1 MRKYFKTLTIAGSL
15 VLLAGLAVPAAA
27 AASSVSGAV
36 IQSYNAG
43 PSVLAGMV
51 VETEPRDQSTVMP
64 LTVQDIRNMLGVVV
78 PADDAAIILAPQ
90 SASARQVLVA
100 SSGNYGILVS
110 NQDGSV
116 KAGDY
121 LTMSS
126 LPGIAMKAANDQAE
140 IIGRAGGDFDGV
152 NNTLSTVSL
161 KVSSGHSTNV
171 AIGQV
176 PVSVRLG
183 PNPLYQKSNLPGFL
197 SRAASNV
204 SNKPGSI
211 RIYLSAAVLL
221 ATLLISGVMFY
232 GGVRSSI
239 TAIGRN
245 PLAKREINRNLVQ
258 SVAAGLVIFLAG
270 ILAAY
275 LILI

>member
-1 MRKYFKTLTIAGSL
+1 MRKYFKF
-15 VLLAGLAVPAAA
+15 LAGPASVLFLIGLAASA
-27 AASSVSGAV
+27 AASGVL

-43 PSVLAGMV
+43 PSVLSGML
-51 VETEPRDQSTVMP
+51 VETEARDQSTVVP
-64 LTVQDIRNMLGVVV
+64 LTTQGIRGMLGVVV
-78 PADDAAIILAPQ
+78 PANDAALVLSPQ
-90 SASARQVLVA
+90 SASSRQVLVA
-100 SSGNYGILVS
+100 ASGNYGVLVS

-116 KAGDY
+116 KSGDY

-126 LPGIAMKAANDQAE
+126 LPGIAMKAASDQSE
-140 IIGRAGGDFDGV
+140 VIGRAGGDFDGV

-161 KVSSGHSTNV
+161 KLAAGRSAKVS
-171 AIGQV
+171 IGQV

-197 SRAASNV
+197 SRAASDV

-211 RIYLSAAVLL
+211 RIYLSSAVLL
-221 ATLLISGVMFY
+221 ATLIISGVMFY
-232 GGVRSSI
+232 GSVRSSI

-245 PLAKREINRNLVQ
+245 PLAKREISRDLVQ